1 MAETFKL
8 RIYSPN
14 RIFFEEDVDMVELT
28 TSEGDIGVY
37 AGHIALTTLVAPG
50 VLRIHQ
56 NGQVREAA
64 LIDGFLEIGAQMVT
78 ILSEACEWP
87 EEIDVKRAEEARIRA
102 ERKLKGGEGDFARM
116 QRAEA
121 ALKRSLVRLG
131 LAKK

>member
-1 MAETFKL
+1 MADTFKL

-14 RIFFEEDVDMVELT
+14 RIFLEEDAEMVELT
-28 TSEGDIGVY
+28 TSEGEIGILP
-37 AGHIALTTLVAPG
+37 GHITLTTLVAPG
-50 VLRIHQ
+50 VLKIHQ

-64 LIDGFLEIGAQMVT
+64 LLDGFLQIGPTEVI

-87 EEIDVKRAEEARIRA
+87 EEIDVKRAEEAKIRA
-102 ERKLKGGEGDFARM
+102 ERKLSGGEGDTARM
-116 QRAEA
+116 MRAEA